1 MIKEQITEKEAE
13 ETFTTLEALVEL
25 YSEENNCCQW
35 ELHTNKQRI
44 IALERAIF
52 RLLFEIN
59 PTFKEFEPLRP
70 SESAIKDATEL
81 LGLRHMKFDLETYSF
96 CKQI

>member
-1 MIKEQITEKEAE
+1 MTDEKTTEKEAQ
-13 ETFTTLEALVEL
+13 ETFATLEALVEV

-44 IALERAIF
+44 IALEHAIF

-59 PTFKEFEPLRP
+59 PTLKESEAVKP
-70 SESAIKDATEL
+70 SDSAIKDATEL
-81 LGLRHMKFDLETYSF
+81 LGLRHMKFDLETYKF
-96 CKQI
+96 CKQL

>member
-13 ETFTTLEALVEL
+13 ETFTTLEALVDL

-44 IALERAIF
+44 IALEHAIF